1 VVAELKLL
9 QGNKRDFEF
18 MGESVERSSVSV
30 IIPVRND
37 RSQLLVLLDAL
48 DSLKVLPYE
57 LVIVDSS
64 DDTNSYSLVHEKLES
79 GRTPYVY
86 KQITGSYAG
95 RSMNIGAD
103 LAQGNYLAFLDTKTI
118 PNRFWLSSHTA
129 QLQCSTLDLVFGKTL
144 FAGKNYFQK
153 LIKAAS
159 YGNIP
164 HETVPGTVISQLAWN
179 KVSGFSESVRSTYD
193 VEWRNKAKK
202 ILKYSNADDACITY
216 TAFPPDILTATKK
229 YILYSFHTART
240 QAKDHIKQL
249 YLSILLIVLAVLIPR
264 WNYIIP
270 GWESNPLYIPHV
282 TKIFLLAIVFLFIAL
297 IGVERL
303 FVVSRNNSILKQ
315 SFKWVIFVFVS
326 LGVYSWNQVVAGWVE
341 TATYYVPHITKMYLV
356 LAGTSYMLATGV
368 ISPIRKK
375 ESVSYLFPYN
385 WIMVGLLRLYL
396 DVIKAPGYIL
406 GAVICIFRMNR
417 G

>member
-1 VVAELKLL
+1 
-9 QGNKRDFEF
+9 
-18 MGESVERSSVSV
+18 
-30 IIPVRND
+30 
-37 RSQLLVLLDAL
+37 
-48 DSLKVLPYE
+48 
-57 LVIVDSS
+57 
-64 DDTNSYSLVHEKLES
+64 
-79 GRTPYVY
+79 
-86 KQITGSYAG
+86 
-95 RSMNIGAD
+95 
-103 LAQGNYLAFLDTKTI
+103 
-118 PNRFWLSSHTA
+118 
-129 QLQCSTLDLVFGKTL
+129 
-144 FAGKNYFQK
+144 
-153 LIKAAS
+153 
-159 YGNIP
+159 
-164 HETVPGTVISQLAWN
+164 VISQLAWD

-216 TAFPPDILTATKK
+216 TAFPPNILTATNK

-341 TATYYVPHITKMYLV
+341 TATYYVPHITKMYFV

-385 WIMVGLLRLYL
+385 WIMVGLLRFYL

-406 GAVICIFRMNR
+406 GAVICIFRTNR